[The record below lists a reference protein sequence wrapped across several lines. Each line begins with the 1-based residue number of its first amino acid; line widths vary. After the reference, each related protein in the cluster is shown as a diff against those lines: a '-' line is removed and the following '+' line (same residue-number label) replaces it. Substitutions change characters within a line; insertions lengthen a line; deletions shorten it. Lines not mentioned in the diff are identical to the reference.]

1 MSAQDDLQPEKTK
14 KIINAMK
21 APRAVKRITF
31 NPSEAN
37 PGETLYVHVPK
48 LNENEL
54 LVPNAL
60 ALTFDIDLSG
70 GHANN
75 FLVQNVSRALVDK
88 LVVKFEGTILEE
100 TVGHDIY
107 NTFRDLFLPGKQRDN
122 MVPEGIQSEDL
133 CKIRSN
139 SGDKK
144 TSGVD
149 AEKKTQRSLRRQ
161 ISNQSGPPDLNRPRR
176 F

>member
-1 MSAQDDLQPEKTK
+1 ML
-14 KIINAMK
+14 AMK

-48 LNENEL
+48 LNENEV
-54 LVPNAL
+54 LVPNSL

-107 NTFRDLFLPGKQRDN
+107 NTFRDLFLPGEQRDN

-144 TSGVD
+144 QQVSTP
-149 AEKKTQRSLRRQ
+149 KKNSTKFTAPNIESIWTTRSLQ
-161 ISNQSGPPDLNRPRR
+161 TTAFFTPRR
-176 F
+176 CTATSYLK

>member
-1 MSAQDDLQPEKTK
+1 MSVQDDLLPEQSK
-14 KIINAMK
+14 KIMRAMK

-37 PGETLYVHVPK
+37 PGETLYVHVPM
-48 LNENEL
+48 LNEKQV
-54 LVPNAL
+54 LVPNSL
-60 ALTFDIDLSG
+60 ALIFDIDLSG
-70 GHANN
+70 GHATIS
-75 FLVQNVSRALVDK
+75 LSRTSR
-88 LVVKFEGTILEE
+88 E
-100 TVGHDIY
+100 
-107 NTFRDLFLPGKQRDN
+107 RDN

-149 AEKKTQRSLRRQ
+149 TEKKT
-161 ISNQSGPPDLNRPRR
+161 
-176 F
+176 